1 MDAIFFKRQ
10 PQDLLFVASFE
21 MKRARLKAS
30 SFPHK
35 PHTSLC
41 IQFLGNE
48 NNGKNNRLPLGVW
61 LCFGIVWGFTEI
73 FQCTWH
79 LCKSEEIKKKEKN
92 CKLTCK
98 EKEIIHG

>member
-48 NNGKNNRLPLGVW
+48 NNGKNNRLPLGLW
-61 LCFGIVWGFTEI
+61 LCFGIVWVL
-73 FQCTWH
+73 Q
-79 LCKSEEIKKKEKN
+79 KSFSAHGIYANQRRLKRKKKAIVN
-92 CKLTCK
+92 
-98 EKEIIHG
+98 